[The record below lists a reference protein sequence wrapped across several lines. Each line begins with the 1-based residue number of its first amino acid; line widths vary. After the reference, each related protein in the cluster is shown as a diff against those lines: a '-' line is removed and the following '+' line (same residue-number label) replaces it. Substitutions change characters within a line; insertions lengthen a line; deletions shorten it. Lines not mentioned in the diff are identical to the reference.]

1 MSEKKVKFTG
11 THLQIKQPSVALEQP
26 YIVWLLEPS
35 VETRFQKLILLLRV
49 PLLVVVIEL
58 YVALNPSVTIKAP
71 IAMSGAECAGN
82 QTRLR
87 SISSLHGV
95 AYDSSPAVHQFA
107 AKMVTTP
114 SSDKDESPV
123 YVDSSHVEGVAAAI
137 SPLDRRQLLARVKE
151 EEGEEEL
158 HDMFVV
164 PRDKAAVH
172 FWRHHGFDSD
182 LRRMTKLEAQVA
194 VVAHCR
200 GGPGGMHGVTS
211 WASQEMG
218 PGTTSR
224 LPLPRVLGCKV

>member
-158 HDMFVV
+158 HDVFVV
-164 PRDKAAVH
+164 PRDNSIFGA
-172 FWRHHGFDSD
+172 
-182 LRRMTKLEAQVA
+182 T
-194 VVAHCR
+194 
-200 GGPGGMHGVTS
+200 T
-211 WASQEMG
+211 ASTATCAE
-218 PGTTSR
+218 
-224 LPLPRVLGCKV
+224 